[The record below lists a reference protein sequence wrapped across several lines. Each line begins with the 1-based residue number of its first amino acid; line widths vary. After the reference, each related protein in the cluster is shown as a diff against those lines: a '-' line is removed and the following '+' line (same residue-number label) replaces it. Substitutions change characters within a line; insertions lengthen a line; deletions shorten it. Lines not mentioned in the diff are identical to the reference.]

1 MAEDREKIRVS
12 FRVSSEASDAFA
24 VVSVKGREALNE
36 LYVFD
41 IVFSSTVTDLD
52 LDRTLAARPEL
63 TLYPPGRQPLVYH
76 GTLAALEYLHQ
87 HQDRAY
93 YRAKLTPRL
102 WLLTQLQGHRVH
114 LDRGVRDFV
123 ADTLKDGGLDDGDF
137 EFRLFQEYPAR
148 PLVCQYHET
157 HFDFVSR
164 WLEYYGLCFF
174 FEQGP
179 DQEKMIVTDT
189 RLAHQYLP
197 GWETVLY
204 APPEDLIQPAD
215 SPTVG
220 YFVERRQAGPGAV
233 MVKDYNYQRPGLDL
247 LSRSSEPSDG
257 EGLVYLYGEDFPDP
271 DQGRLLVRV
280 RNEEMRIQQA
290 HYQGVGGACGLRP
303 GCLFKLEGHFRP
315 ELDHDY
321 LTASVEHRY
330 QAEGA
335 WSGATDDGNG
345 RTGYHNIFSAI
356 NIERQYR
363 PQRRTRWP
371 RINGLL
377 PARIDATGSGQY
389 AELDAQGRYKVKLAF
404 DRQSRPGGKNS
415 PPIRM
420 IQPYQGQNWG
430 IHFPLHKDAEVMICF
445 VDGNPDRPVIVG
457 AAPNPETP
465 SVVTERNRTQ
475 ALLTTAGQNQFHI
488 NDRENHNRVHL
499 RTPHQ
504 NTHLRL
510 GAGEDDPDG
519 IVMKTQGH
527 RRVTVGKSD
536 FQQVSGRYRETIGGD
551 QTQTVGGDHVLKVKG
566 DAKHVFQSGYDHKV
580 VGDQVRMNT
589 GPITLVTP
597 KATDTYGKRTVT
609 ADDVHLTTT
618 SPASRNSDSL
628 EVKIKATD
636 SVSLNFITSWGLT
649 GFSHKNTLFSL
660 EYDTLSTGLTLAA
673 AKVYIGF
680 CINLYLTRKD
690 TTGLDFG
697 IQLLKLG
704 YCKNKVEMMAGKS
717 DNCLDNWLNKGKDNE
732 SDGIKNTNS
741 GSKNDVAAKT
751 DVD

>member
-1 MAEDREKIRVS
+1 
-12 FRVSSEASDAFA
+12 
-24 VVSVKGREALNE
+24 
-36 LYVFD
+36 
-41 IVFSSTVTDLD
+41 
-52 LDRTLAARPEL
+52 
-63 TLYPPGRQPLVYH
+63 
-76 GTLAALEYLHQ
+76 
-87 HQDRAY
+87 
-93 YRAKLTPRL
+93 
-102 WLLTQLQGHRVH
+102 
-114 LDRGVRDFV
+114 
-123 ADTLKDGGLDDGDF
+123 
-137 EFRLFQEYPAR
+137 
-148 PLVCQYHET
+148 
-157 HFDFVSR
+157 
-164 WLEYYGLCFF
+164 
-174 FEQGP
+174 
-179 DQEKMIVTDT
+179 MI
-189 RLAHQYLP
+189 
-197 GWETVLY
+197 G
-204 APPEDLIQPAD
+204 
-215 SPTVG
+215 
-220 YFVERRQAGPGAV
+220 
-233 MVKDYNYQRPGLDL
+233 
-247 LSRSSEPSDG
+247 
-257 EGLVYLYGEDFPDP
+257 
-271 DQGRLLVRV
+271 
-280 RNEEMRIQQA
+280 
-290 HYQGVGGACGLRP
+290 
-303 GCLFKLEGHFRP
+303 
-315 ELDHDY
+315 
-321 LTASVEHRY
+321 
-330 QAEGA
+330 
-335 WSGATDDGNG
+335 
-345 RTGYHNIFSAI
+345 
-356 NIERQYR
+356 
-363 PQRRTRWP
+363 
-371 RINGLL
+371 
-377 PARIDATGSGQY
+377 
-389 AELDAQGRYKVKLAF
+389 
-404 DRQSRPGGKNS
+404 
-415 PPIRM
+415 
-420 IQPYQGQNWG
+420 
-430 IHFPLHKDAEVMICF
+430 F

-488 NDRENHNRVHL
+488 DDRENHNRVHL